1 MSPALVTKSD
11 GSTLYITRDI
21 AAAVYR
27 KEHYDF
33 HKNIYV
39 VASQQN
45 LHFQQW
51 IKIVELL
58 GYEWAK
64 DCVHIPFG
72 LVSMEDGVMSTRLGR
87 VVFLEDVL
95 NKAVER
101 TREIIM
107 EKNINTDE
115 IEETSKQ
122 VGIGAVMFQELSSSR
137 IKDYVFSW
145 DKVLNFE
152 GETGPYVQYTHARAS
167 SVLRKA
173 EAVDLEKAQAMV
185 DCNMDYLTGN
195 SAYELGKLIYSFP
208 QVIKEAAE
216 KYEPSVLT
224 RHLVNIAQGFNGF
237 YHDEHILVENQQE
250 RLAKLALV
258 VAAKNTIKTGLGL
271 LGIQAP
277 EKM

>member
-1 MSPALVTKSD
+1 MPVALITKQD

-33 HKNIYV
+33 YKNLYI

-51 IKIVELL
+51 IKIIELM
-58 GYEWAK
+58 GYDWAK

-72 LVSMEDGVMSTRLGR
+72 LVSLEDGTMSTRHGR

-95 NKAVER
+95 TKAVEK
-101 TREIIM
+101 TKEIII
-107 EKNINTDE
+107 EKGVNTDN
-115 IEETSKQ
+115 IDETANQ
-122 VGIGAVMFQELSSSR
+122 VGIGAVVFQELSSSR

-152 GETGPYVQYTHARAS
+152 GETGPYVQYTHARIAS
-167 SVLRKA
+167 VIRNA
-173 EAVDLEKAQAMV
+173 GAAAFEKALDINQAGIRYIAG
-185 DCNMDYLTGN
+185 D
-195 SAYELGKLIYSFP
+195 SAYELAKLIYQFP
-208 QVIKEAAE
+208 TIIVDAAE
-216 KYEPSVLT
+216 KYEPSILT
-224 RHLVNIAQGFNGF
+224 RHIVDVAQAFNRF
-237 YHDEHILVENQQE
+237 YHDEHILVENE
-250 RLAKLALV
+250 EEKAAKLALAY
-258 VAAKNTIKTGLGL
+258 AAKTVLKNGLGL
-271 LGIQAP
+271 LGMAAP